1 MTTPTTSPPTASRD
15 PYARIGELDDSTVA
29 GLAARLELRGS
40 DPRQRRLWGEFLA
53 RATYPAASTVLE
65 VGCGI
70 GIITQLIAA
79 RPGVTQAVGVDP
91 SPYLVEQARQH
102 APSLRF
108 EVADGRALP
117 FADQSMDGVVFC
129 TTLCHIP
136 GPDRALAE
144 AFRVLKPGGSL
155 LVYDG
160 DYATSTVALH
170 PQDPLQ
176 RCVDAAITRL
186 VHDPWLIRRL
196 VPMAVAAGF
205 QRGELHSHSHLELDS
220 PRYMPSLVTVGADA
234 LVEAGVLTPQTAQAL
249 QAEAGQR
256 ASTDRFFGHIAYAS
270 LLTRRPLD
278 PLDSLGEGAT
288 SRALPDGG

>member
-1 MTTPTTSPPTASRD
+1 MTTPTTLPPTTSLD

-53 RATYPAASTVLE
+53 RATHPAGSTVLE

-79 RPGVTQAVGVDP
+79 QPGVAQAVGVDP
-91 SPYLVEQARQH
+91 SPYLVEQARRR
-102 APSLRF
+102 APSQRF
-108 EVADGRALP
+108 EVADGRCLP
-117 FADQSMDGVVFC
+117 FADQTMDGVVFC
-129 TTLCHIP
+129 TTLCHVP
-136 GPDRALAE
+136 GPERALAE
-144 AFRVLKPGGSL
+144 ALRVLKPGGSL

-170 PQDPLQ
+170 AHDPLQ
-176 RCVDAAITRL
+176 RCVEAAIARL

-196 VPMAVAAGF
+196 GQLAVAAGF
-205 QRGELHSHSHLELDS
+205 ARGELHSHGYLELDA
-220 PRYMPSLVTVGADA
+220 PTYLPSLVTVGAA
-234 LVEAGVLTPQTAQAL
+234 TLVEAGVIAPQTAEAL
-249 QAEAGQR
+249 QAEAAQR

-270 LLTRRPLD
+270 LLTHRPN
-278 PLDSLGEGAT
+278 
-288 SRALPDGG
+288 

>member
-1 MTTPTTSPPTASRD
+1 MTTPTTLPPTASLD

-53 RATYPAASTVLE
+53 RATHPAGSTVLE

-79 RPGVTQAVGVDP
+79 QPGVAQAVGVDP
-91 SPYLVEQARQH
+91 SPYLVEQARRR
-102 APSLRF
+102 APSQRF
-108 EVADGRALP
+108 EVADGRCLP
-117 FADQSMDGVVFC
+117 FADQTMDGVVFC
-129 TTLCHIP
+129 TTLCHVP
-136 GPDRALAE
+136 GPERALAE
-144 AFRVLKPGGSL
+144 ALRVLKPGGSL

-170 PQDPLQ
+170 AHDPLQ
-176 RCVDAAITRL
+176 RCVEAAIARL

-196 VPMAVAAGF
+196 GQLAVAAGF
-205 QRGELHSHSHLELDS
+205 ARGELHSHGYLELDA
-220 PRYMPSLVTVGADA
+220 PTYLPSLVTVGAA
-234 LVEAGVLTPQTAQAL
+234 TLVEAGVIAPQTAEAL
-249 QAEAGQR
+249 QAEAAQR

-270 LLTRRPLD
+270 LLTHRPN
-278 PLDSLGEGAT
+278 
-288 SRALPDGG
+288 

>member
-1 MTTPTTSPPTASRD
+1 MTTPTTLPPTTSLD

-53 RATYPAASTVLE
+53 RATHPAGSTVLE

-79 RPGVTQAVGVDP
+79 QPGVAQAVGVDP
-91 SPYLVEQARQH
+91 SPYLVEQARRR
-102 APSLRF
+102 APSQRF
-108 EVADGRALP
+108 EVADGRCLP
-117 FADQSMDGVVFC
+117 FADQTMDGVVFC
-129 TTLCHIP
+129 TTLCHVP
-136 GPDRALAE
+136 GPERALAE
-144 AFRVLKPGGSL
+144 ALRVLKHGGSL

-170 PQDPLQ
+170 AHDPLQ
-176 RCVDAAITRL
+176 RCVEAAIARL

-196 VPMAVAAGF
+196 GQLAVAAGF
-205 QRGELHSHSHLELDS
+205 ARGELHSHGYLELDA
-220 PRYMPSLVTVGADA
+220 PTYLPSLVTVGAA
-234 LVEAGVLTPQTAQAL
+234 TLVEAGVIAPQTAEAL
-249 QAEAGQR
+249 QAEAAQR

-270 LLTRRPLD
+270 LLTHRPN
-278 PLDSLGEGAT
+278 
-288 SRALPDGG
+288 